1 MPTVSRT
8 FTTSAPPEAAFDYL
22 ADFTHT
28 VEWDPPTV
36 SCERVYGTGGVD
48 TVYRNVTRFLGR
60 EVQTAYTTVEL
71 ERPGRIHFTAHNS
84 AFDGDDDITISPSGS
99 GSEVTYTAQFR
110 FSGASRL
117 LVPGAAAYLPVLANK
132 TIEQMR
138 GCLDR
143 LA

>member
-8 FTTSAPPEAAFDYL
+8 FTTTASPEVVFDYL

-48 TVYRNVTRFLGR
+48 TVYRNVTRFLRR
-60 EVQTAYTTVEL
+60 EVQTAYTAVEL
-71 ERPGRIHFTAHNS
+71 ERPTRLHFSAHNN
-84 AFDGDDDITISPSGS
+84 AFDGDDTITIRPSGT
-99 GSEVTYTAQFR
+99 GSEVTYSAQFR

-117 LVPGAAAYLPVLANK
+117 LVPGAAAYLPFLATK

>member
-8 FTTSAPPEAAFDYL
+8 FTTIASPEVVFDYL

-48 TVYRNVTRFLGR
+48 TVYRNVTRFLRR
-60 EVQTAYTTVEL
+60 EVQTAYTAVEL
-71 ERPGRIHFTAHNS
+71 ERPARLHFSAHNN
-84 AFDGDDDITISPSGS
+84 AFDGDDTITIRPSGT
-99 GSEVTYTAQFR
+99 GSEVTYSAQFR

-117 LVPGAAAYLPVLANK
+117 LVPGAAAYLPFLATK